1 MGVFA
6 LLSIQL
12 SNRVGIEKSL
22 FIAMALILVAT
33 LARGFLSSSWLLL
46 ATSLIS
52 GIGIGIAGPLI
63 SGFIKLH
70 FPGSL
75 GVASVY
81 SLSLVIGAALATTF
95 SIPLFHLMNDSW
107 QWSLGFWGVLALLG
121 AVFMLPLL
129 TKGKQIQTGGMPSL
143 KITNKRVYLFL
154 LFFGCMSAMF
164 YSITAWLA
172 PVAQSMGMSAAQS
185 GLVLTLFTVIQIPVS
200 FLLPIVVGRK
210 GNRKR
215 WLLLCAVSELIGV
228 ALLLGH
234 MSVWAATVF
243 LGMGAGGLFPL
254 ALLLPLGEASTPE
267 EATSWSAQTQFGGY
281 LIGSTGPFVIG
292 LTLDIFD
299 NSYTPALVAMMVVL
313 VILICTVWKIEQK
326 KQLEISQ

>member
-1 MGVFA
+1 MRLIYLIVVIFVLSLNLRPSITSIGPLLDVIKTDLGMSSGIVSLLTTLPVLCMGVFA

-81 SLSLVIGAALATTF
+81 SVSLVIGAALATTF
-95 SIPLFHLMNDSW
+95 SIPLFHLLNDSW
-107 QWSLGFWGVLALLG
+107 QWSLGFWGVLAFVG

-129 TKGKQIQTGGMPSL
+129 TK
-143 KITNKRVYLFL
+143 
-154 LFFGCMSAMF
+154 
-164 YSITAWLA
+164 
-172 PVAQSMGMSAAQS
+172 
-185 GLVLTLFTVIQIPVS
+185 
-200 FLLPIVVGRK
+200 
-210 GNRKR
+210 
-215 WLLLCAVSELIGV
+215 
-228 ALLLGH
+228 
-234 MSVWAATVF
+234 
-243 LGMGAGGLFPL
+243 
-254 ALLLPLGEASTPE
+254 
-267 EATSWSAQTQFGGY
+267 
-281 LIGSTGPFVIG
+281 
-292 LTLDIFD
+292 
-299 NSYTPALVAMMVVL
+299 
-313 VILICTVWKIEQK
+313 
-326 KQLEISQ
+326 